1 MNITILTFEG
11 FNELD
16 SLIAFGILSR
26 IKKDDWKVTLA
37 SNQSSVTSMNGL
49 TVNIESSLE
58 DVSKAD
64 VVIVG
69 SGMKT
74 RDIINDD
81 EIMSSLKLDL
91 SRQIIVSQCSGA
103 LILAKLGI
111 LGSIPACTDLT
122 SKPWV
127 QEAGVEVLN
136 QAFYAKDNI
145 ATSGG
150 CLASVY
156 LSAWVIA
163 KTLGIEEAKEQIYYF
178 APVGEKELY
187 ISQTIENITPY
198 L

>member
-127 QEAGVEVLN
+127 QETGVEVLN